1 MIKMFKRNKKSE
13 DRNESKQDRF
23 KRIASRRVQ
32 EILNKLRLL
41 GNCANIGVYSYTEED
56 KRKIFSVID
65 NELKRVKALFHKS
78 KKENKFKL

>member
-1 MIKMFKRNKKSE
+1 MFKRNKKSE
-13 DRNESKQDRF
+13 NRNESKQDRF

-32 EILNKLRLL
+32 ETLDKLRLI
-41 GNCANIGVYSYTEED
+41 GNCANTSVYSYTEED

-65 NELKRVKALFHKS
+65 NEVKRVKALFNKS